1 MEEYPMAIV
10 SAPGQVEFVKRTLPP
25 LGEKDVLIRVKTCSI
40 CGGDLHL
47 YKGKHPLVSLPA
59 AIGHE
64 LAGEVIEK
72 GSSVTKISIGDRVS
86 VEPVLT
92 CGSCFFCLRGE
103 YHLCQNIA
111 YQYSVGQGGFAP
123 YFVAPEKWVH
133 QIPDSISY
141 EEGALIEPLAV
152 AVHAVRKAEVALG
165 HNVAIFGAGGIGL
178 FLLQVVRAIGANSIF
193 VIDIQDHR
201 LKLARELGASWA
213 VNPAKEDALAKI
225 LQETNGLGVDRSLE
239 AVGLEKTLHQS
250 AECLKKGG
258 ICVLIGLFEE
268 SWAVKFPVNLF
279 VQKEIQIRGSRGY
292 CWDFQT
298 ALNLV
303 KEGRVKLAPLISHL
317 LPLADLPKAFEMLL
331 HPAYK
336 ANKIIIQIS

>member
-1 MEEYPMAIV
+1 MEEYLMAVV

-25 LGEKDVLIRVKTCSI
+25 LGEKDVLIRVKACSI
-40 CGGDLHL
+40 CGGDVHL

-64 LAGEVIEK
+64 LAGEIIKK
-72 GSSVTKISIGDRVS
+72 GPGVSKVNLGDRVV

-92 CGSCFFCLRGE
+92 CGQCYFCVHGE

-111 YQYSVGQGGFAP
+111 YQYSAGQGGFTP
-123 YFVAPEKWVH
+123 YFITAEKWVH

-141 EEGALIEPLAV
+141 EEAALIEPLAV

-178 FLLQVVRAIGANSIF
+178 FLLQVVRAAGANSIF

-201 LKLARELGASWA
+201 LKLAQELGASWA
-213 VNPAKEDALAKI
+213 INPEKEEALAKI
-225 LQETNGLGVDRSLE
+225 FQETNGLGVDRSFE
-239 AVGLEKTLHQS
+239 AVGLEKTLRQS

-268 SWAVKFPVNLF
+268 PWAVKFPVNLF

-292 CWDFQT
+292 CWDFQK
-298 ALNLV
+298 AINLV
-303 KEGRVKLAPLISHL
+303 SNGQVKLAPLISHRR
-317 LPLADLPKAFEMLL
+317 PLSDLPQAFELL
-331 HPAYK
+331 LNPDQK
-336 ANKIIIQIS
+336 AIKVVIQI

>member
-1 MEEYPMAIV
+1 MEEYLMAVV

-25 LGEKDVLIRVKTCSI
+25 LGEKDVLIRVKACSI
-40 CGGDLHL
+40 CGGDVHL
-47 YKGKHPLVSLPA
+47 YKGKHPLASLPA

-64 LAGEVIEK
+64 LAGEIIKK
-72 GSSVTKISIGDRVS
+72 GPGVSKVNLGDRVV

-92 CGSCFFCLRGE
+92 CGQCYFCVHGE

-111 YQYSVGQGGFAP
+111 YQYSAGQGGFTP
-123 YFVAPEKWVH
+123 YFITAEKWVH

-141 EEGALIEPLAV
+141 EEAALIEPLAV
-152 AVHAVRKAEVALG
+152 AVHAMRKAEVALG

-178 FLLQVVRAIGANSIF
+178 FLLQVVRAAGANSIF

-201 LKLARELGASWA
+201 LKLAQELGASWA
-213 VNPAKEDALAKI
+213 INPEKEDALAKI
-225 LQETNGLGVDRSLE
+225 FQETNGLGVDRSFE
-239 AVGLEKTLHQS
+239 AVGLEKTLRQS

-268 SWAVKFPVNLF
+268 PWAVKFPVNLF

-292 CWDFQT
+292 CWDFQK
-298 ALNLV
+298 AINLV
-303 KEGRVKLAPLISHL
+303 SNGQVKLAPLISHRR
-317 LPLADLPKAFEMLL
+317 PLTDLPQAFALL
-331 HPAYK
+331 LNP
-336 ANKIIIQIS
+336 ANKAHKVVIQI

>member
-1 MEEYPMAIV
+1 MEEYLMAVV

-25 LGEKDVLIRVKTCSI
+25 LGEKDVLIRVKACSI
-40 CGGDLHL
+40 CGGDVHL
-47 YKGKHPLVSLPA
+47 YKGKHPLASLPA

-64 LAGEVIEK
+64 LAGEIIKK
-72 GSSVTKISIGDRVS
+72 GPGVSKVNLGDRVV

-92 CGSCFFCLRGE
+92 CGQCYFCVHGE

-111 YQYSVGQGGFAP
+111 YQYSAGQGGFTP
-123 YFVAPEKWVH
+123 YFITAEKWVH

-141 EEGALIEPLAV
+141 EEAALIEPLAV
-152 AVHAVRKAEVALG
+152 AVHAMRKAEVALG

-178 FLLQVVRAIGANSIF
+178 FLLQVVRAAGANSIF

-201 LKLARELGASWA
+201 LKLAQELGASWA
-213 VNPAKEDALAKI
+213 INPEKEEALAKI
-225 LQETNGLGVDRSLE
+225 FQETNGLGVDRSFE
-239 AVGLEKTLHQS
+239 AVGLEKTLRQS

-268 SWAVKFPVNLF
+268 PWAVKFPVNLF

-292 CWDFQT
+292 CWDFQK
-298 ALNLV
+298 AINLV
-303 KEGRVKLAPLISHL
+303 SNGQVKLAPLISHRR
-317 LPLADLPKAFEMLL
+317 PLTDLPQAFALL
-331 HPAYK
+331 LNPDQK
-336 ANKIIIQIS
+336 ANKVVIQI